1 MIIDT
6 HTHLFVE
13 QFDADRDR
21 VIRRALDED
30 VEKFILP
37 NIDDKSIDR
46 LRATVEE
53 YPDLMFPLMGLHPT
67 SVDEH
72 WKQRLSV
79 VERSLSENQYYGI
92 GEIGIDLYWDKS
104 FAREQEEVF
113 RTQLR
118 WAKESNLPVSIHIRE
133 AFEPVLRI
141 VGEEQDGRL
150 RGVFHCFTGSY
161 EQARQAID
169 LNMWLGIGGVVT
181 FKNGKIDRFLEKIP
195 MDRIVVETDA
205 PWLTPTPFRGQRN
218 EPAYLKYIV
227 AKLAEIY
234 GTTPGEIACIT
245 THNALDIF
253 PIDG

>member
-13 QFDADRDR
+13 QFDADREQ

-37 NIDDKSIDR
+37 NIDDESIGR
-46 LRATVEE
+46 LLHTVEE
-53 YPDLMFPLMGLHPT
+53 YPERMFPLMGLHPT
-67 SVDEH
+67 SVDRR
-72 WKQRLSV
+72 WKERLAV
-79 VERSLSENQYYGI
+79 VERALSENKYYGI
-92 GEIGIDLYWDKS
+92 GEIGIDLYWDKTY
-104 FAREQEEVF
+104 AKEQEEVF

-118 WAKESNLPVSIHIRE
+118 WAKESDLPVSIHIRE
-133 AFEPVLRI
+133 SFEPVLRI
-141 VGEEQDGRL
+141 VRQEQDGRL
-150 RGVFHCFTGSY
+150 RGVFHCFTGTY
-161 EQARQAID
+161 EQALEAID

-195 MDRIVVETDA
+195 VERIVVETDA
-205 PWLTPTPFRGQRN
+205 PWLTPAPFRGKRN

-245 THNALDIF
+245 THNAMDVF
-253 PIDG
+253 PVE

>member
-13 QFDADRDR
+13 QFDADREQ

-37 NIDDKSIDR
+37 NIDDESIGR
-46 LRATVEE
+46 LQATVEE
-53 YPDLMFPLMGLHPT
+53 YPERMFPLMGLHPT
-67 SVDEH
+67 SVDSR
-72 WKQRLSV
+72 WKERLAV
-79 VERSLSENQYYGI
+79 VERALSENKYYGI
-92 GEIGIDLYWDKS
+92 GEIGIDLYWDKTY
-104 FAREQEEVF
+104 AKEQEEVF

-118 WAKESNLPVSIHIRE
+118 CAKESDMPVSIHIRE
-133 AFEPVLRI
+133 SFEPVLRI
-141 VGEEQDGRL
+141 VRQEQDGRL
-150 RGVFHCFTGSY
+150 RGVFHCFTGTY
-161 EQARQAID
+161 EQALEAID

-195 MDRIVVETDA
+195 VERIVVETDA
-205 PWLTPTPFRGQRN
+205 PWLTPAPFRGKRN

-245 THNALDIF
+245 THNAMDVF
-253 PIDG
+253 PVE